1 MWTEIT
7 RAKYRRDELPYA
19 SATRDAEWAHIA
31 PLLPARRRLGRPRE
45 WELREIVDALL
56 YILWTGCP
64 WRGLPREFPPRST
77 VKGLLSLARRGYL
90 GAGQCRPGGERARR
104 LGRASAPSLAIIDS
118 QSVPTGESGGPRGFD
133 AGKRIKGRKRHIITD
148 TQGFVL
154 ALRCTRPT
162 SRTAW
167 RRAVAARVCG
177 AAFPAAPHPGRPR
190 LSRPTAATRGCRLR
204 PVASRSS
211 SARAGV
217 RLPPAAAA
225 LGDRTHLRLDR
236 PQPPP
241 RQRLRGNHCQRRRLG
256 LSRPAPPPL
265 PPPRKP
271 LIYNEPFSSNSE
283 ERFRRKRVSK
293 DARRRC
299 IPPSLFT
306 VARRNPGPQPL
317 GRWIPLPACTGRRA
331 GFQPRLPLRARKS
344 LKPSRGW
351 PEVSQVARASSSRS

>member
-77 VKGLLSLARRGYL
+77 VQGYFYRWRDEGIWARVNAALVASGR
-90 GAGQCRPGGERARR
+90 RR

-154 ALRCTRPT
+154 ALQVHAADIQDPHG
-162 SRTAW
+162 AVPLLHEL
-167 RRAVAARVCG
+167 RRRFPKLRHILADRVYRGRQLQHAVADCGPWTIEIIQRPPARG
-177 AAFPAAPHPGRPR
+177 QR
-190 LSRPTAATRGCRLR
+190 L
-204 PVASRSS
+204 
-211 SARAGV
+211 
-217 RLPPAAAA
+217 PAAAA
-225 LGDRTHLRLDR
+225 AMGGGTQLRLAQ

-271 LIYNEPFSSNSE
+271 LIYNEPF
-283 ERFRRKRVSK
+283 
-293 DARRRC
+293 
-299 IPPSLFT
+299 
-306 VARRNPGPQPL
+306 
-317 GRWIPLPACTGRRA
+317 
-331 GFQPRLPLRARKS
+331 
-344 LKPSRGW
+344 
-351 PEVSQVARASSSRS
+351 